1 MTYCGTLFIISAA
14 SGVGKTSLINT
25 LLKAIDNLELSISY
39 TTRDKRELEQHGVDY
54 FFIDQELF
62 LKMYDQQAFL
72 ESAEVFDNHY
82 GTATKDIKSILAK
95 GKDVILD
102 IDWQGAAQIKEY
114 IKTVNPG
121 WQCVSIFVFPP
132 SMQDISDRLIAR
144 NQDLLETVQKRLKS
158 AKQEMRHYVEYDYI
172 VINHNFQKAIQD
184 LVTIIKAQR
193 LTVIR
198 QKIMYEDL
206 INDLLS

>member
-14 SGVGKTSLINT
+14 SGVGKTSLTKT
-25 LLKAIDNLELSISY
+25 LLKAIDNLEVSISY
-39 TTRDKRELEQHGVDY
+39 TTREKRDLEQHGVDY
-54 FFIDQELF
+54 FFIQPELF
-62 LKMYDQQAFL
+62 LEMRDKQEFL
-72 ESAEVFDNHY
+72 ESAKVFDNYY
-82 GTATKDIKSILAK
+82 GTSINNIKAILSK

-114 IKTVNPG
+114 IRVANLG
-121 WQCVSIFVFPP
+121 WHCKSIFIFPP

-144 NQDLLETVQKRLKS
+144 NQDTLATVQKRLRS
-158 AKQEMRHYVEYDYI
+158 AKQEMRHYSEYDYI

-193 LTVIR
+193 LTISR
-198 QKIMYEDL
+198 QKVMYEDL
-206 INDLLS
+206 INDLLA